1 MPIYE
6 YELLQ
11 GDCQICSGR
20 FDALQPISEEALTR
34 CPTCGLEVKRVVSQ
48 ATFKTRSKFNAGKAG
63 EKGLTTYQRTQEGQ
77 WEKVAGPGVDAIVGT
92 EEDVAQI
99 KEEKASTRKLDLDQS

>member
-11 GDCQICSGR
+11 GDCQICTGR
-20 FDALQPISEEALTR
+20 FDALQSVSEDPLQR
-34 CPTCGLEVKRVVSQ
+34 CPTCGLQVKRVVSQ
-48 ATFKTRSKFNAGKAG
+48 ATFKTRSKFSAGKAG

-92 EEDVAQI
+92 AEDAAQI
-99 KEEKASTRKLDLDQS
+99 KKEKSSAKKVDLD